1 MERVVEYQMHTAF
14 NSVREHTCSF
24 NELSELPRVNYLTTG
39 GVRSEK
45 PLGDLLQN
53 LTPSYRGWL
62 GLQRLNG
69 FSR

>member
-1 MERVVEYQMHTAF
+1 MRTAF

-53 LTPSYRGWL
+53 LTPSYRG
-62 GLQRLNG
+62 
-69 FSR
+69 